1 MLTPRSRDEH
11 GSMII
16 AIMVLMIVVTLSV
29 AVVSRTLVSQH
40 GVRQNQDFNAALAQ
54 ADGGVSDALFQL
66 DQGQS
71 GTFTNSGTSGGNI
84 WNYKATQVD
93 ANSYTIQS
101 VGTVNGRPH
110 QVVANVSRVT
120 RFDYSLFGVSSISIT
135 GNCNKGQ
142 VQPGVKMGS
151 GGSINNDCG
160 VQEDCF
166 LPGNGPCPSLPNGHI
181 IKQTHPEPL
190 PTAPPGASSTCA
202 SGTVTL
208 GPTLNGNGGTP
219 LVYTCGNITFRP
231 DSSGNVNVTNGPF
244 ILYIL
249 GSATLTFTNDT
260 YNPGGSPPP
269 NCQNTPYVP
278 GCAANFQVY
287 DAETASWTFNG
298 HAPTIYGAVYV
309 PGVDVTADGGKLN
322 INGSMVAHSFTW
334 HGAPN
339 MGLADPSLTSVV
351 VQNWTISNYH
361 EAASTCT
368 SNC

>member
-1 MLTPRSRDEH
+1 
-11 GSMII
+11 
-16 AIMVLMIVVTLSV
+16 MVLMIVVALSV

-40 GVRQNQDFNAALAQ
+40 AVRQNQDFNAALAQ

-71 GTFTNSGTSGGNI
+71 GTFSNSGTAGGST
-84 WNYKATQVD
+84 WTYTATQQD
-93 ANSYTIQS
+93 ANDYTIQS
-101 VGTVNGRPH
+101 VGTVNGRTH

-120 RFDYSLFGVSSISIT
+120 RFDYALFGVSSISIT

-142 VQPGVKMGS
+142 VQAPMGS

-160 VQEDCF
+160 VREDCY
-166 LPGNGPCPSLPNGHI
+166 LPGNGPCPSLPDGHI
-181 IKQTHPEPL
+181 VKKTHTEPA
-190 PTAPPGASSTCA
+190 PTAPPGITPTPAN
-202 SGTVTL
+202 GTVTL
-208 GPTLNGNGGTP
+208 GPTLNGNNGTP
-219 LVYTCGNITFRP
+219 LVYTTGNITFQA
-231 DSSGNVNVTNGPF
+231 DKNGNVNVTNGPF
-244 ILYIL
+244 ILYVL

-260 YNPGGSPPP
+260 YNPGGP
-269 NCQNTPYVP
+269 
-278 GCAANFQVY
+278 AANFQVY
-287 DAETASWTFNG
+287 DAEASSWTFNG
-298 HAPTIYGAVYV
+298 HGPTIYGAIYV
-309 PGVDVTADGGKLN
+309 PAVDVTADGGKLN

-339 MGLADPSLTSVV
+339 MGVADPSLNNVV